1 MFFAISQR
9 LYLLDLVINTMS
21 RLNFKVEARASRSHA
36 RACSFQTLHS
46 HVQTPLFMPVG
57 TQATVRGLR
66 VEDLETSGS
75 HILLANTYH
84 LLLRPGPEVFKAMGG
99 IHRLTRWPKSFLT
112 DSGGFQIFSLPHSR
126 RMSEEGALFK
136 SYVDGRDYLL
146 SPELS
151 IGTQLAI
158 GSDIM
163 MALDQCVP
171 STAPYDT
178 AVAAMELTHR
188 WAVRSLAAR
197 GDSPSAIFGIIQG
210 ACYEDLRKQ
219 SAEVIT
225 SLPFDGFAIGGLA
238 VGETKSQREDF
249 TELSASLLPESLPR
263 YLMGVGTPID
273 LLEAVHRGVDMFDCI
288 IPTAHAQQSV
298 VYTSVAQMRLERAAY
313 KFADEVLD
321 PECPCY
327 TCRNYSRAYLHHLC
341 KADEPLGAQLLSIH
355 NVTFYHRLMAKM
367 RQHIFADTFASF
379 YREQRELLLQ
389 KDRISLPP
397 RRRPSKEAPRERG
410 SFQIV
415 ISSQGHA
422 SILHQASGEI
432 MHSVLPPDEE
442 ARLLYLDQ
450 SQLLERVQ
458 KQSGEGPL
466 VLWDVGLGAAHNAMA
481 ALHAYEKLEAERGAD
496 ALRPLHIYSFEN
508 DLDALHLALAH
519 PKLFAH
525 LRHSAPYAIAQRGT
539 WKSRDGKVLWQLHSG
554 DFAEVSRDCPAPEV
568 VFYDPFSAKTNASM
582 WTLEAFQRLFA
593 RCGQGQAHTEIFT
606 YSASTATRAAML
618 GAGFSVAKGQGT
630 GPKADTT
637 IALTPAMA
645 TLNPFGR
652 ELLGLPWLDRWQRSG
667 RRYPDDVAT
676 GCRSFEARILSHR
689 QFVEPLV

>member
-1 MFFAISQR
+1 
-9 LYLLDLVINTMS
+9 MS
-21 RLNFKVEARASRSHA
+21 RLNFKVEARATGSHA

-66 VEDLETSGS
+66 VEDLEASGS
-75 HILLANTYH
+75 NILLANTYH

-99 IHRLTRWPKSFLT
+99 IHGLTRWPKSFLT

-126 RMSEEGALFK
+126 RMGEDGALFK

-171 STAPYDT
+171 STAPYET
-178 AVAAMELTHR
+178 AKTAMELTHR
-188 WAVRSLAAR
+188 WAARSLAAR
-197 GDSPSAIFGIIQG
+197 GESPASIFGIVQG
-210 ACYEDLRKQ
+210 ACYEDLRRQ
-219 SAEVIT
+219 SAAEIT
-225 SLPFDGFAIGGLA
+225 AMPFDGFAIGGLA

-249 TELSASLLPESLPR
+249 TELSASLLPSHLPR

-298 VYTSVAQMRLERAAY
+298 VYTSVAQMRLERQAY

-327 TCRNYSRAYLHHLC
+327 TCQRYSRAYLHHLC

-367 RQHIFADTFASF
+367 RQHIFNDTFVSF
-379 YREQRELLLQ
+379 YKEQQELLQ
-389 KDRISLPP
+389 RKDRISLPP
-397 RRRPSKEAPRERG
+397 RRRPNKEAPRERG
-410 SFQIV
+410 AFQV
-415 ISSQGHA
+415 VESTAGHA
-422 SILHQASGEI
+422 SIQHRASGEI
-432 MHSVLPPDEE
+432 MHSVLAPDEE
-442 ARLLYLDQ
+442 AQLLYVEQ
-450 SQLLERVQ
+450 SALAQRLQVGVGPA
-458 KQSGEGPL
+458 SGNEQPL

-481 ALHAYEKLEAERGAD
+481 ALHAYEKLVAERGAD

-508 DLDALHLALAH
+508 DLDALQLALAH
-519 PKLFAH
+519 PRLFRH
-525 LRHSAPYAIAQRGT
+525 LRHSAPYGIASQGHWQSPDGRLLWKLCPGEFEESSRGLP
-539 WKSRDGKVLWQLHSG
+539 V
-554 DFAEVSRDCPAPEV
+554 PEI
-568 VFYDPFSAKTNASM
+568 VFYDPFSAKTNAAM

-593 RCGQGQAHTEIFT
+593 LCENGATEIFT
-606 YSASTATRAAML
+606 YSAATATRAAML
-618 GAGFSVAKGQGT
+618 GAGFSVAKGRGT

-645 TLNPFGR
+645 AQNPFAR
-652 ELLGLPWLDRWQRSG
+652 EWLGSPWLDRWQRSG
-667 RRYPDDVAT
+667 RRYPDDV
-676 GCRSFEARILSHR
+676 GGDFESFESKILSHS
-689 QFVEPLV
+689 QFQSSAEVF